1 MRKLTLSALAITL
14 FASVAAA
21 EIDFDKGGFNLE
33 EELSKQSAPPQASAP
48 APEDKGIF
56 DWLFGKPAD
65 PKAPKEWTVMV
76 FINAKNNLERFG
88 LKDMNE
94 MEMIGSSSKVNIVV
108 ELGRMDGFDAS
119 DGDWKGTRRFLIAKD
134 NDTSKISSIPV
145 EDLGKVDMGDYNS
158 LTAFGKWA

>member
-56 DWLFGKPAD
+56 DWLFG
-65 PKAPKEWTVMV
+65 
-76 FINAKNNLERFG
+76 
-88 LKDMNE
+88 
-94 MEMIGSSSKVNIVV
+94 
-108 ELGRMDGFDAS
+108 
-119 DGDWKGTRRFLIAKD
+119 
-134 NDTSKISSIPV
+134 
-145 EDLGKVDMGDYNS
+145 
-158 LTAFGKWA
+158 